1 MTEPALW
8 RVEHTVLRETLTAA
22 PEAFVTAMTHGTMR
36 FLLFAPSWSDTQ
48 QPHRQDELYIVSRG
62 SGWFVRGGERQEFR
76 TGDAL
81 FVPAGM
87 AHRFE
92 EFTPDF
98 ETWVIFWGPAGGEA
112 TAPIL
117 NDVAA

>member
-1 MTEPALW
+1 MSWRIEHSAL
-8 RVEHTVLRETLTAA
+8 RATLTAV

-36 FLLFAPSWSDTQ
+36 FLLFAPLESDTQ
-48 QPHRQDELYIVSRG
+48 QPHLQDELYIVSRG
-62 SGWFVRGGERQEFR
+62 SGWFMRGEQRQTFE

-87 AHRFE
+87 VHRFE
-92 EFTPDF
+92 DFTLDF
-98 ETWVIFWGPAGGEA
+98 ETWVVFWGPRGGEA

-117 NDVAA
+117 NEAGL